1 MKAIEA
7 EQREHAM
14 QQSIQ
19 NLPSADDW
27 YPTHDD
33 PDEIELW
40 FNQSYHGIA
49 ESLDAW
55 ADASGEIREGR
66 CNNIEDVRDHF

>member
-7 EQREHAM
+7 PHREHAM
-14 QQSIQ
+14 QPFIQ
-19 NLPSADDW
+19 KPPSSDDC
-27 YPTHDD
+27 YPTHHDR
-33 PDEIELW
+33 DEIEYW